1 MPTHNP
7 LRDLAISSSG
17 FVFDPH
23 SGATFTLNAS
33 GLAILLA
40 LRDGD
45 GPGEIAADLR
55 AGFDAVSP
63 HVEQEIAEFL
73 TTLRLQGLAPADT
86 SQPTSNQPERK
97 ADR

>member
-1 MPTHNP
+1 MSTHNP

-45 GPGEIAADLR
+45 GPAAIAGELR
-55 AGFDAVSP
+55 ASFDDVSP

-73 TTLRLQGLAPADT
+73 TTLRLQGLAPSEVT
-86 SQPTSNQPERK
+86 TSNTQPQQKAER
-97 ADR
+97 